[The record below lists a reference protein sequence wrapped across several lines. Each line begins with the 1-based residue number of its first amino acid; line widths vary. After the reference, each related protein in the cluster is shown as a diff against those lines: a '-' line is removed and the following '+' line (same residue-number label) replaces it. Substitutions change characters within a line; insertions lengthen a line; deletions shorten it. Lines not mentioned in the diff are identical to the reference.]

1 MLLKLDVTLL
11 ASDEATP
18 VELAPA
24 SFDDDPPACLEPT
37 PAAHQLAAVRAGRL
51 PVAEAAA
58 RAQRPCLAVLLA
70 EVRRRVHE
78 YQIGDGGGPEAGVA
92 GDQFAAGAAALL
104 DHLDGAV
111 ELVT

>member
-1 MLLKLDVTLL
+1 VLLKLDVTLL

-70 EVRRRVHE
+70 E
-78 YQIGDGGGPEAGVA
+78 GDGGGPEAGVA